1 MISACVRLDF
11 YRPWILSSFRS
22 KQRFKK
28 WYVFLLIVALRS
40 QKGGGMFVLLWLCC
54 CGCVVVFVLLWL
66 TTLLQF
72 YVLRKLYEQY
82 IIKRESKFVISF
94 LIFLLR
100 LQFVYACTYILW
112 HAYWMHNFFVVFF
125 IENKYMNDFA
135 WYLHQL
141 WPSIVSL
148 DLDAFSLL
156 YHACITLRKQA
167 SIHDCI
173 GIPIFRQS
181 LYFLHLKIE
190 GPHQAVDFRRIV
202 SLCII

>member
-100 LQFVYACTYILW
+100 LQFVYACTYIL
-112 HAYWMHNFFVVFF
+112 
-125 IENKYMNDFA
+125 
-135 WYLHQL
+135 
-141 WPSIVSL
+141 
-148 DLDAFSLL
+148 
-156 YHACITLRKQA
+156 
-167 SIHDCI
+167 
-173 GIPIFRQS
+173 
-181 LYFLHLKIE
+181 
-190 GPHQAVDFRRIV
+190 
-202 SLCII
+202 